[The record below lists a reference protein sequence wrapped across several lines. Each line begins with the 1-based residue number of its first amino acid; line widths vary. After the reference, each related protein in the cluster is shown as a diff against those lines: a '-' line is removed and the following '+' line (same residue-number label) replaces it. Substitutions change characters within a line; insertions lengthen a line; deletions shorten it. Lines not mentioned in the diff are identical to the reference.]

1 MKFNEIFSKNRAEE
15 LPDDLYGKYVL
26 PLGYEDVNLKKNDK
40 SKYSYWGERIWK
52 NDVLKVS
59 LPPDSSKCE

>member
-26 PLGYEDVNLKKNDK
+26 PLGYEDVNLKKTTK
-40 SKYSYWGERIWK
+40 ASIVIGGEDMEKRC
-52 NDVLKVS
+52 S
-59 LPPDSSKCE
+59 

>member
-26 PLGYEDVNLKKNDK
+26 PLGYEDVNLKNDK
-40 SKYSYWGERIWK
+40 SKYSYWGRGYGK
-52 NDVLKVS
+52 RCS
-59 LPPDSSKCE
+59 